1 MGIKYCGK
9 KDKKRPFS
17 SSQVPDGS
25 IWLEVC
31 CDKISRA
38 SQASVM
44 TTSDVQSAF
53 LAEGIQGPLGGLPT
67 RIKKFL
73 HNFELD
79 QKRGP
84 GGHSCSIFWCF
95 GMQALCFLNLSLQ
108 ILSDL
113 ISVARAEISQSDL
126 VISVTT
132 GGALDLGT
140 ALIQNPFH
148 DTESN
153 WCNLRQWINPLE

>member
-1 MGIKYCGK
+1 MTLQAI
-9 KDKKRPFS
+9 DKSKQLFS

-84 GGHSCSIFWCF
+84 GGILAVFFDVLECK
-95 GMQALCFLNLSLQ
+95 LSV
-108 ILSDL
+108 S
-113 ISVARAEISQSDL
+113 
-126 VISVTT
+126 
-132 GGALDLGT
+132 
-140 ALIQNPFH
+140 
-148 DTESN
+148 
-153 WCNLRQWINPLE
+153 